1 MAGKA
6 FCIRQLGRGSS
17 KVFFRILRYSRCGLS
32 NAIRVVGTEVTAFAG
47 GCDGND
53 VSNGVGPADRDGV
66 GETAGLAG
74 TGVPVTGV
82 PVDAGPVQPAARIIP
97 ANKKIRRRVLFFIIT
112 GSLQEPINSLVMWEL
127 MVAPVFLWY

>member
-1 MAGKA
+1 
-6 FCIRQLGRGSS
+6 
-17 KVFFRILRYSRCGLS
+17 
-32 NAIRVVGTEVTAFAG
+32 VVGTKVTAFAG

-66 GETAGLAG
+66 SGTEGLAG

-112 GSLQEPINSLVMWEL
+112 GSLQEPINSLVMREL
-127 MVAPVFLWY
+127 ICLGSSEVLIIHLAFLPFRTGSASQELRVRAGACPVSLPRT